1 MIKYNLGRY
10 FNSFKS
16 HRMIIMKK
24 LNLLYV
30 GIAFLVLAIMSC
42 KNRKTSGTTDNQN
55 VKTETDKAHNSKNT
69 LDWAG
74 VYKGVLPCTDCEGIE
89 TMIRITSNNTFVLE
103 TKLLGKSK
111 EVNTEVGT
119 FHWDDSGNKIFLD
132 ERNKSS
138 GPFAFAVGENKLTQ
152 LDINGNYIGG
162 KPSDKDVLKK
172 DVTGLLETKWVLT
185 ELNGKPLKKSSSS
198 KEANITLEALG
209 NRVRGNGTCNSFT
222 GTYKLS
228 GNSGIKF
235 SSLIYTELACDD
247 ISVENQFFHILE
259 KVENYSLQG
268 ETLLL
273 QNANKE
279 VLVKFSASK

>member
-1 MIKYNLGRY
+1 
-10 FNSFKS
+10 
-16 HRMIIMKK
+16 MKK
-24 LNLLYV
+24 ENFLYV
-30 GIAFLVLAIMSC
+30 FLAFLVIGNMAC
-42 KNRKTSGTTDNQN
+42 KNRKANSTANNQQA
-55 VKTETDKAHNSKNT
+55 KTESDKAHNSQNT

-74 VYKGVLPCTDCEGIE
+74 VYKGVLPCTDCDGIE
-89 TMIRITSNNTFVLE
+89 TMIRITSNHTFVLE

-132 ERNKSS
+132 ERNRSS

-152 LDINGNYIGG
+152 LDINGNFIGG
-162 KPSDKDVLKK
+162 KPSEKDVLKK

-185 ELNGKPLKKSSSS
+185 ELNGKPIKKSSSS

-209 NRVRGNGTCNSFT
+209 NRVRGNGSCNSFT

-228 GNSGIKF
+228 GNNGIKLG
-235 SSLIYTELACDD
+235 SLIYTELACDD
-247 ISVENQFFHILE
+247 INIENQFFQILE

-279 VLVKFSASK
+279 ALVKFSASK

>member
-1 MIKYNLGRY
+1 
-10 FNSFKS
+10 
-16 HRMIIMKK
+16 MKK
-24 LNLLYV
+24 NSLLYV
-30 GIAFLVLAIMSC
+30 SIALLVLATMSC

-55 VKTETDKAHNSKNT
+55 VKTETDKVHNSQNT

-74 VYKGVLPCTDCEGIE
+74 VYKGVVPCADCDGIE

-103 TKLLGKSK
+103 TKYLGKSK

-119 FHWDDSGNKIFLD
+119 FHWDDSGNKIILD

-162 KPSDKDVLKK
+162 KPSDKYILKK
-172 DVTGLLETKWVLT
+172 DVTGLLETKWVLA
-185 ELNGKPLKKSSSS
+185 ELGGNTIKKSNNA
-198 KEANITLEALG
+198 KEVYLTMEALD
-209 NRVRGNGTCNSFT
+209 NRLRGSGTCNSFT